1 MPISE
6 DVTTGTG
13 VVVGGGGMSG
23 VVMTGAVGGAG
34 TSYPSVNL
42 RLMPITSDVI
52 IRMIMISAPSIDI
65 T

>member
-1 MPISE
+1 LPISE

-23 VVMTGAVGGAG
+23 VGGAG

-52 IRMIMISAPSIDI
+52 IRMIMISLEKKNFK
-65 T
+65 TRGK

>member
-1 MPISE
+1 LPISE

-13 VVVGGGGMSG
+13 VVVGGGG
-23 VVMTGAVGGAG
+23 MTGAVGGAG

-52 IRMIMISAPSIDI
+52 IRMIMISLEKKNFK
-65 T
+65 TRGK